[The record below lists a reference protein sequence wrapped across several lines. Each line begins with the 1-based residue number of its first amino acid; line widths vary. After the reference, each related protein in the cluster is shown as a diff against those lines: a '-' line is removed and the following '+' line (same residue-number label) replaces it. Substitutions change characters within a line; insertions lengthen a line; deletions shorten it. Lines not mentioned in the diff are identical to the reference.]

1 MALLQEKDRK
11 YLEEKFEKELK
22 DPVNIKI
29 FVSETNPGLANENMA
44 LIEEIVSISKMLNW
58 SKHDINDELGKK
70 YNIKYSPTT
79 IVDDDKETYNGRIRF
94 QGIPAGY
101 EFMSFIESIVD
112 VSRKEND
119 MSDEIKEQVKKLTVP
134 VNIDVY
140 ITHSCPHCPNAVMTA
155 HKLAQ
160 LNENIT
166 AQMIDAS
173 EFPELSN
180 EHKVFSVPHIYVND
194 KINFVGA
201 LPHEQYLAKVL
212 EIQK

>member
-1 MALLQEKDRK
+1 M
-11 YLEEKFEKELK
+11 
-22 DPVNIKI
+22 
-29 FVSETNPGLANENMA
+29 
-44 LIEEIVSISKMLNW
+44 
-58 SKHDINDELGKK
+58 
-70 YNIKYSPTT
+70 
-79 IVDDDKETYNGRIRF
+79 
-94 QGIPAGY
+94 
-101 EFMSFIESIVD
+101 
-112 VSRKEND
+112 
-119 MSDEIKEQVKKLTVP
+119 TVP